1 MNNKEQEKDISS
13 YDFDKDNIPND
24 YNFLLQKLLN
34 IKFMINMLEKNFL
47 DKETEF
53 FE

>member
-24 YNFLLQKLLN
+24 YNFLLKKLIS
-34 IKFMINMLEKNFL
+34 IKSKINMLEKNFL
-47 DKETEF
+47 DKETEI